1 MSYEKQTRIK
11 PDLPEGDVT
20 VVVQVANLANQPYN
34 NQHASFLQETL
45 FSDKAQP
52 ANKAAV
58 DAPRIIALDGAL
70 YAEIRTHGID
80 YAEAVARSAKLLYGG
95 LAHVAFDTAE
105 IFAHAD
111 ATVEVSP
118 HRSLDQTFPYLKEDV
133 TLELRHDLE
142 ELSYG
147 PPDTSAMDTE
157 LYAMLDA

>member
-1 MSYEKQTRIK
+1 MSYEKQTRVK

-20 VVVQVANLANQPYN
+20 VVVRVANLANLPYN

-45 FSDKAQP
+45 LLDKARP
-52 ANKAAV
+52 TNKAAV
-58 DAPRIIALDGAL
+58 EAPWIIALEGAL
-70 YAEIRTHGID
+70 YAEIRTHGVD
-80 YAEAVARSAKLLYGG
+80 YAEAVTRSAELLYDG
-95 LAHVAFDTAE
+95 LAHVAFDTSE

-118 HRSLDQTFPYLKEDV
+118 NRSLDQTFPYLKADV

-147 PPDTSAMDTE
+147 PPDTSAIDAE
-157 LYAMLDA
+157 LRAMLGA